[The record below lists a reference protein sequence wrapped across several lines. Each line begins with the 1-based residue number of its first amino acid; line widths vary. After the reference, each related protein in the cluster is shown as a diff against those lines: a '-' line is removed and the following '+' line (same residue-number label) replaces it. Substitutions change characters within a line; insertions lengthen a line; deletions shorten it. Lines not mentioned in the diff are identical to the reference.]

1 MVNNFNKFKFIKTNF
16 KNLDLIKPKIF
27 RDGRGDFFRFF
38 CSNEFNKIFFKN
50 KIVQSNIC
58 VNNKIGILRGLHYQK
73 KPYEET
79 KIITCVQGEV
89 FDVAVDLRKKSK
101 TYMKY
106 YGQIISESNK
116 FAVLIPKGFAHGYIT
131 LKKKCTIIYL
141 VDSKYKKNSEGVIN
155 YNDKKINIKWP
166 IKPKYISNK
175 DRNVSE

>member
-16 KNLDLIKPKIF
+16 KNLYLIKPKIF
-27 RDGRGDFFRFF
+27 RVGRGDFFRFF

-101 TYMKY
+101 TYM
-106 YGQIISESNK
+106 
-116 FAVLIPKGFAHGYIT
+116 
-131 LKKKCTIIYL
+131 
-141 VDSKYKKNSEGVIN
+141 
-155 YNDKKINIKWP
+155 
-166 IKPKYISNK
+166 
-175 DRNVSE
+175 